1 MNDLVSF
8 ALVAFFP
15 REGDLPGLAE
25 LGVDEQVAA
34 LRRDSTAL
42 FWVGLVAAALFF
54 QISPIVTVRRPWPAV
69 FLTEEQ
75 LDAHAHGLA
84 TLPWYHVRQIVV
96 LLKLVAGMFWGQS
109 PQVRAMLALPPYPG
123 DPGTRR
129 TGARVGRPVLAERAP
144 SPPLLQIG
152 RKDEAKG
159 RGRGHDHHHAID
171 VEAP

>member
-34 LRRDSTAL
+34 LRRDSTWL
-42 FWVGLVAAALFF
+42 FWVGLVAAAVFF

-84 TLPWYHVRQIVV
+84 TLRWYHVRQIVV

-109 PQVRAMLALPPYPG
+109 PQVRAMLALPPYPA

-129 TGARVGRPVLAERAP
+129 TGARVERPVLAERAP
-144 SPPLLQIG
+144 SAPLLQIG
-152 RKDEAKG
+152 RKDEARG
-159 RGRGHDHHHAID
+159 RGRDHDHHHAID